1 MSFQIFEQGRRI
13 ETPWQSSFPPRQVNR
28 LEKSASLAPISVEH
42 DSTDGEGGAHSTSLA
57 SEYERQQSQDE
68 GVDSRA
74 RIYRA
79 DQIMGSPVK
88 SLLPTQTLDDAWSMF
103 ESENIRH
110 LPVVDPSGRVLG
122 LISQRQLLAM
132 TSSLAGPTLAR
143 ANQGLNASPSG
154 PSKVSSIMRSRI
166 LTATPDTN
174 LRELT
179 KVMLERHVGSILILS
194 EPDHQLEGII
204 TRSDVLKAVSHQVP
218 LELWA

>member
-1 MSFQIFEQGRRI
+1 
-13 ETPWQSSFPPRQVNR
+13 
-28 LEKSASLAPISVEH
+28 
-42 DSTDGEGGAHSTSLA
+42 
-57 SEYERQQSQDE
+57 
-68 GVDSRA
+68 
-74 RIYRA
+74 
-79 DQIMGSPVK
+79 MGSPVK